1 MKNFVFISPNF
12 PENYW
17 HFCRHLRDN
26 GFNVLGIGDCDY
38 FGLLPELRSALTEYY
53 KVSDLEN
60 YDEVF
65 RAVAFFS
72 FRYGKIDWL
81 ESNNE
86 YWLER
91 DARLRTE
98 FNINTGFKEGDM
110 KAVKLKS
117 AMKARY
123 KKAGI
128 KTARYCI
135 ATSLTICKRFIK
147 EVGYPVIVKPDNG
160 VGASDTH
167 KLKNDGELEAFFR
180 SKLPVS
186 YIMEEFV
193 DATVNSYDAIV
204 DSRGEPIF
212 ETGNVTLGSLMD
224 VVNTGDSSMFY
235 IVNRPYADVVDA
247 GRRALKAFGV
257 KSRFVHFEFFRLN
270 RDQYMGK
277 KGEVVALEVNMR
289 PSGGISP
296 EMMNYANSTDVYK
309 IWADMIAYDSSL
321 KGTARRR
328 RDLRPLRRQLKDLP
342 QGGKGAVGRHGQP
355 YVRGQLQN
363 RGGGQRVL
371 QIRHRVQ
378 VNAAPGN
385 VRVTFQIRYIHI
397 IASPSHGE
405 VSARES
411 AQTERSIYL

>member
-135 ATSLTICKRFIK
+135 ATSLTVCKRFIK

-180 SKLPVS
+180 AKLPVS

-270 RDQYMGK
+270 RDQHMGK

-321 KGTARRR
+321 KGTGERYYCAFVGR
-328 RDLRPLRRQLKDLP
+328 RD
-342 QGGKGAVGRHGQP
+342 GKP
-355 YVRGQLQN
+355 YVHGDDEIYGRYADNLKICRRVERALSGAMGN
-363 RGGGQRVL
+363 RMFVANFKTEEE
-371 QIRHRVQ
+371 
-378 VNAAPGN
+378 VNEFYKFA
-385 VRVTFQIRYIHI
+385 
-397 IASPSHGE
+397 
-405 VSARES
+405 
-411 AQTERSIYL
+411 TECR

>member
-1 MKNFVFISPNF
+1 MKNFIFISPNF

-17 HFCRHLRDN
+17 RFCRHLRNN
-26 GFNVLGIGDCDY
+26 GFNVLGIGDCEY
-38 FGLLPELRSALTEYY
+38 FNLLPELKQSLTEYY
-53 KVSDLEN
+53 KVSSLEN

-65 RAVAFFS
+65 RAVAFFT

-91 DARLRTE
+91 DACLRTE

-110 KAVKLKS
+110 AKVKFKS
-117 AMKARY
+117 QMKPCYQA
-123 KKAGI
+123 AGI
-128 KTARYCI
+128 KTARFCL
-135 ATSLTICKRFIK
+135 ATSAEICKEFIA

-167 KLKNDGELEAFFR
+167 RLGSDADLEHFFAT
-180 SKLPVS
+180 KLPIT
-186 YIMEEFV
+186 YIMEEYI

-204 DSRGEPIF
+204 NSRGEPIF

-235 IVNRPYADVVDA
+235 IVNQPFDDVRDA

-270 RDQYMGK
+270 CDQHIGR

-309 IWADMIAYDSSL
+309 IWADMIAFDCSS
-321 KGTARRR
+321 KGTGERFYCAFVGR
-328 RDLRPLRRQLKDLP
+328 RD
-342 QGGKGAVGRHGQP
+342 GKP
-355 YVRGQLQN
+355 YVHGDDEIYGRYAENLKIC
-363 RGGGQRVL
+363 QRV
-371 QIRHRVQ
+371 
-378 VNAAPGN
+378 APALSGAMGDRMFVAN
-385 VRVTFQIRYIHI
+385 FKTRD
-397 IASPSHGE
+397 E
-405 VSARES
+405 VDGFYRFA
-411 AQTERSIYL
+411 TECR